1 MNIVFFAH
9 PVFLPSQSMPRY
21 LRWLSDGMLA
31 RGHNVTIL
39 TPSPFYYNWPVPSA
53 LKKWM
58 GYLDQ
63 YLRFPA
69 TARKQIKAMSS
80 DTLFVMTDHALG
92 PWVPLVKDF
101 RHVIHCHDFL
111 AQRSALGQIP
121 ESKTGF
127 SGRVYQSYIRK
138 GFRKGK
144 NFICISE
151 RTKEDLLTLLKHD
164 PDSAEV
170 IYNGLTQTFAPAE
183 NLSAARGELTRE
195 TSLHLEDG
203 YLLHVGGN
211 QWYKNRKGV
220 IEIYDAWR
228 NLNANNRLPLLMV
241 GNPPTAEL
249 RSLYDRSPFK
259 KDICFLTG
267 QSDVFVKKA
276 YAAASLLVFPSLAEG
291 FGWPAIEA
299 MASGCPVLSTNERPM
314 SEVAGD
320 AAIYI
325 AKRPFDE
332 QASAHWAKDAAVKID
347 QFLKGGEEERARL
360 VCKGIE
366 NVKRFDSTDV
376 LDQIEKVYRKIFT
389 GY

>member
-21 LRWLSDGMLA
+21 LQWLSEGMLA

-39 TPSPFYYNWPVPSA
+39 TPSPFFYNWPVPSA

-58 GYLDQ
+58 GYIDQ
-63 YLRFPA
+63 YVRFPA
-69 TARKQIKAMSS
+69 IARKQIKAMDS
-80 DTLFVMTDHALG
+80 DTLFVMADHALG
-92 PWVPLVKDF
+92 PWVPLVKDL

-121 ESKTGF
+121 ESETGF

-151 RTKEDLLTLLKHD
+151 RTKEDLLALLTHRAD
-164 PDSAEV
+164 FTEV
-170 IYNGLTQTFAPAE
+170 IYNGLTQAFAPAE
-183 NLSAARGELTRE
+183 DLAAAREELSSE
-195 TSLHLEDG
+195 TNLHLADG

-211 QWYKNRKGV
+211 QWYKNRIGV
-220 IEIYDAWR
+220 IEIYNAWR
-228 NLNANNRLPLLMV
+228 NLDINNQLPLLMV

-249 RSLYDRSPFK
+249 RSLHDRSPFK
-259 KDICFLTG
+259 KDIYFLTG
-267 QSDVFVKKA
+267 KPDGFVKKA

-314 SEVAGD
+314 NEVAGD

-325 AKRPFDE
+325 EKKPFDE
-332 QASAHWAKDAAVKID
+332 QKSKLWAKDAAVKID
-347 QFLKGGEEERARL
+347 QFLKEGELERARL
-360 VCKGIE
+360 VSKGLE
-366 NVKRFDSTDV
+366 NVKRFNSPEV
-376 LDQIEKVYRKIFT
+376 LDQIEKVYKKILT